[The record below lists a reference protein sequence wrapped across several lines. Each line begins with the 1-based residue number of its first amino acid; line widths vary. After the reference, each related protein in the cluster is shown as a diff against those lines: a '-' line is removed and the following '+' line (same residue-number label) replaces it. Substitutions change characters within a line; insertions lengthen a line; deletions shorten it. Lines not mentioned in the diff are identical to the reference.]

1 MKPEDSFLK
10 RLQPLDNLPRLLNKS
25 ERFGTFNDTTLGFL
39 LVRPSFLSLTYS
51 LMVEGRM

>member
-39 LVRPSFLSLTYS
+39 LVRPSILSLTYS
-51 LMVEGRM
+51 LMVESRM